1 MSKIFQANKKR
12 KAQKGFRKLNDK
24 ENPLDVLR
32 ALGGY
37 EGDRFYIRSIQ
48 FTYLKKKIGK
58 GFLLQK
64 KKKHQGI

>member
-37 EGDRFYIRSIQ
+37 EGDRF
-48 FTYLKKKIGK
+48 
-58 GFLLQK
+58 
-64 KKKHQGI
+64 

>member
-12 KAQKGFRKLNDK
+12 ETQNGIRKLNDK

-37 EGDRFYIRSIQ
+37 EVDRF
-48 FTYLKKKIGK
+48 
-58 GFLLQK
+58 
-64 KKKHQGI
+64 